1 MKSIRCV
8 LVLYLATCLVCSA
21 SGQSDAPSC
30 PFDADEVRSLDL
42 NQIKDACDPL
52 SSSPS
57 GDVCDACTAS
67 IVRTFKSL
75 IPKFNVPC
83 DAASTATQYT
93 ETALIVLL
101 TTCPNQIFSTLEGA
115 GFSIQKLANLESC
128 PDGPYAQQID
138 AAKEICPNLPAGNQ
152 ENGLRK

>member
-1 MKSIRCV
+1 MASPN
-8 LVLYLATCLVCSA
+8 LAYGLHTKPEFFLLSN
-21 SGQSDAPSC
+21 QSSRVFP
-30 PFDADEVRSLDL
+30 
-42 NQIKDACDPL
+42 DPL